1 MYQTVGHHAI
11 ELYAEA
17 MDLPLY
23 RRTIQ
28 GSSVDTGR
36 EYSPNDADE
45 VEDLYQLL
53 KLVKVVPVKVLWRGG
68 SRGLSHCFRYTVHHK

>member
-1 MYQTVGHHAI
+1 MNSSLFFFSDELDSYMFQTVGHQAI

-23 RRTIQ
+23 RRTIE
-28 GSSVDTGR
+28 GASVDIGR
-36 EYSPNDADE
+36 EYSPKEGDE

-53 KLVKVVPVKVLWRGG
+53 KLVKVINK
-68 SRGLSHCFRYTVHHK
+68 YD